1 MEVGKAIVLSPE
13 GKLKLEEELAWRETT
28 ERERITE
35 AIAVARDFGDLSE
48 NSEYDDAKDE
58 QASNENRIQ
67 VLKQQLAK
75 RFGKFVYLFCNYL

>member
-67 VLKQQLAK
+67 VL
-75 RFGKFVYLFCNYL
+75 